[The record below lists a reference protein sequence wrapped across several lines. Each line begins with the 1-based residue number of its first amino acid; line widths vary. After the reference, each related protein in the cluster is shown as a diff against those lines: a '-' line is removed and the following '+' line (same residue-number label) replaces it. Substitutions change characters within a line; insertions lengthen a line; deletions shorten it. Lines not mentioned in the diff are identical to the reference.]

1 MARTSPSPT
10 QCRFSSDQTRR
21 RLSMYGVRKFWDAFH
36 QSSKRQNDDLSSL
49 CEGTESSSLR
59 LLCIPSFLVCLND
72 SACFSVCFSTL
83 FAVLLSLW
91 ALLHIIAEKGLV
103 EWCSRT
109 LICERI
115 GCRVGVGIPHIYYP
129 CKSSHTGGRKK
140 LSSFVLV
147 LVLACTVPS
156 VNDLDP
162 SCPPSLPSLLFSGTR
177 TSAISGT
184 TIPIL
189 GSRPS
194 PTPSVFG
201 PSLPSSLLSS

>member
-129 CKSSHTGGRKK
+129 CKSSHKEKAVVICFGFGFGLYST
-140 LSSFVLV
+140 
-147 LVLACTVPS
+147 
-156 VNDLDP
+156 
-162 SCPPSLPSLLFSGTR
+162 
-177 TSAISGT
+177 ISE
-184 TIPIL
+184 
-189 GSRPS
+189 
-194 PTPSVFG
+194 
-201 PSLPSSLLSS
+201 